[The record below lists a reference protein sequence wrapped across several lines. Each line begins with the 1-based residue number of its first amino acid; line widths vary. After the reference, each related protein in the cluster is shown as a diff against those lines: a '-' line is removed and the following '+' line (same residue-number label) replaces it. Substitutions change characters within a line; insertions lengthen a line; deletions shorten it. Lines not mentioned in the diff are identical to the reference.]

1 MRNLFFTLTFY
12 ALLSTVSLAANAAP
26 ASSNET
32 VIVALGD
39 SLTEGLGVTPS
50 SAYPALLEEKLKKSG
65 KNVKVINAGISGST
79 SASGPARMKFLLKNK
94 PHWVIVALGANDGL
108 RGLKPDEMKKN
119 LASTI
124 EIAKSGGAKVL
135 LAGMRAPPNLGP
147 QYTKAFERVFSDLAK
162 DRSIVFVPF
171 LLDRVAG
178 ELKFNQ
184 SDGLHPN
191 EEGHKIIGDLIFK
204 SIEKKL

>member
-1 MRNLFFTLTFY
+1 MRNLLFSLTFY
-12 ALLSTVSLAANAAP
+12 SLLTTVSLTANAAP
-26 ASSNET
+26 PTSSELI
-32 VIVALGD
+32 IVALGD
-39 SLTEGLGVTPS
+39 SLTEGLGVLPS
-50 SAYPALLEEKLKKSG
+50 AAYPALLEAKLKKSG

-79 SASGPARMKFLLKNK
+79 TASGPARMKFLLKNK

-108 RGLKPDEMKKN
+108 RGLKPEEMKKN

-124 EIAKSGGAKVL
+124 EIAKDGGAKVL
-135 LAGMRAPPNLGP
+135 LAGMRAPPNLGA
-147 QYTKAFERVFSDLAK
+147 QYTKSFDAVFADLAK

-191 EEGHKIIGDLIFK
+191 EEGHKIMSDLIFK
-204 SIEKKL
+204 YLEKKL